1 MIEEMM
7 TSEIEYVKH
16 GAIARLRKFLN
27 AAGAEGFV
35 LDGVDGGDLF
45 MEIFNFEDKIDHR
58 FALAALAASTASDK
72 QEAKPPVAYHS
83 FEECANSV
91 WDELGNAPLA
101 TPSDKQESV
110 TKDARQRF
118 IDRDPVQVSERTREL
133 ARQALA
139 TRDNDTRTD
148 EEIAEAGAAFI
159 CDTRFDAPV
168 IAATPA
174 PSVADAPRRFT
185 GEQIAALRV
194 AADALVERYAEPIR
208 AILRDAEVAD
218 AAGASERDSRIA
230 TVTKDLIECLMLWNG
245 QASAGLDVNAL
256 AGLRDELNAI
266 AKESGND

>member
-1 MIEEMM
+1 MTDNFRGDNANLIASINALLELDAEGALVPHGIGGHARALLSAAASRLSASIADTAGAKRLET
-7 TSEIEYVKH
+7 TSEN
-16 GAIARLRKFLN
+16 IARDIR
-27 AAGAEGFV
+27 EG
-35 LDGVDGGDLF
+35 
-45 MEIFNFEDKIDHR
+45 R
-58 FALAALAASTASDK
+58 F
-72 QEAKPPVAYHS
+72 P
-83 FEECANSV
+83 
-91 WDELGNAPLA
+91 
-101 TPSDKQESV
+101 
-110 TKDARQRF
+110 QR
-118 IDRDPVQVSERTREL
+118 SEP
-133 ARQALA
+133 QM
-139 TRDNDTRTD
+139 
-148 EEIAEAGAAFI
+148 
-159 CDTRFDAPV
+159 